1 MASLLSLIVAV
12 VWSLYVRD
20 YPYQHPVV
28 NSLELCAIQGTA
40 PKSPSSLVASPS
52 IRSQLGNGNLWR
64 LIISYTLQ
72 GYVGYV
78 FIFWFYLYLVQ
89 VRHFGQ
95 AEGAWLTTLPWIIA
109 SMTTFGGG
117 YLSDRLVKGKTG
129 LDWGRRIVPMGC
141 QVSAAIFLVI
151 GARAANGYVAAVIL
165 AVCTALVLGAEG
177 AYWASANQIAG
188 KNAGFTGGLMNA
200 GGNLGGVISPTMT
213 PLLAQ
218 HFGWVHALDFAGV
231 VAVGAA
237 ILWLW
242 ISPSQEIKQ
251 KPA

>member
-1 MASLLSLIVAV
+1 
-12 VWSLYVRD
+12 
-20 YPYQHPVV
+20 
-28 NSLELCAIQGTA
+28 
-40 PKSPSSLVASPS
+40 
-52 IRSQLGNGNLWR
+52 
-64 LIISYTLQ
+64 
-72 GYVGYV
+72 
-78 FIFWFYLYLVQ
+78 
-89 VRHFGQ
+89 
-95 AEGAWLTTLPWIIA
+95 
-109 SMTTFGGG
+109 
-117 YLSDRLVKGKTG
+117 
-129 LDWGRRIVPMGC
+129 MGC

-237 ILWLW
+237 VLWLW